1 MTKHRLNEFHIPVSI
16 ADLPG
21 HDFCVTAETLTEKV
35 VAELESRPSLPGV
48 MILEKG
54 QFLGVITRL
63 KLFERLGHRF
73 GLELFLQ
80 KPIVQLNGLIRT
92 HAQVMPGN
100 ARIEDAI
107 QYALSRPALDVY
119 DPIVLMRDDGAM
131 LLLDIN
137 TLLLAQSR
145 AMASLSNVVGNLEQ
159 IDRLI
164 ASSRDKHEI
173 FEKMLHLL
181 RQVVPFHQAAIV
193 GKDKTGMVFLAHSGY
208 FQVPNRADGILK
220 SPTFALIVTHRQA
233 IYIPNASR
241 VPAWRGLET
250 LGAPNA
256 WMGIPLLEKNETLGL
271 LSISRN
277 VERAFSSEERET
289 ALAFAQ
295 RITQLIK
302 PIQPVGIHLKEALP
316 SFGAVSETTPIPA
329 PDDNMPFYSVLGTA
343 MIES

>member
-1 MTKHRLNEFHIPVSI
+1 MTKHRLDEFQIPVSI

-21 HDFCVTAETLTEKV
+21 HDFCVTPDILTEKV

-54 QFLGVITRL
+54 RLLGVITRL

-92 HAQVMPGN
+92 HTQVIPGN
-100 ARIEDAI
+100 ARIEEAI
-107 QYALSRPALDVY
+107 QYALSRSAPDVY
-119 DPIVLMRDDGAM
+119 DPIVVLRDDGGM
-131 LLLDIN
+131 QLLDIN
-137 TLLLAQSR
+137 ILLLAQSR

-164 ASSRDKHEI
+164 DTRRERHEI

-181 RQVVPFHQAAIV
+181 RQVVPFHQAGIL

-208 FQVPNRADGILK
+208 PQVPSRADGILK
-220 SPTFALIVTHRQA
+220 SPTFGLIVTHRQA
-233 IYIPNASR
+233 IYIPNASK

-289 ALAFAQ
+289 SLAFAQ

-302 PIQPVGIHLKEALP
+302 PVQPEGLHLIGTPPA
-316 SFGAVSETTPIPA
+316 FGAVSQRTPILA
-329 PDDNMPFYSVLGTA
+329 PDENLPFYSLLGTA
-343 MIES
+343 MVES